1 MISIRSKLT
10 TLFFFSSAPDNRGNP
25 MPTDPAL
32 LSPNLAQQSTP
43 ILKRLAALYQRGKRK
58 GGANAAGKDNSRGER
73 CEAMLR

>member
-1 MISIRSKLT
+1 
-10 TLFFFSSAPDNRGNP
+10 